1 MMRHGG
7 FCTLRVPKTF
17 YLHLYV
23 AVGLLFLAFLGLRFF
38 SQKPSTSLS
47 VRLQEFPLR
56 VGGWEGTE
64 SRLEPRIVTM
74 LGLDDWILRLY
85 RHPSGAL
92 VWFYI
97 GFLQHATLGH
107 HSPQVCYPAQGW
119 ELLQKGLQPIN
130 VSGEQRISINRL
142 LVTKDLERQ
151 LILYW
156 YQRGEKVITEKQDP
170 WGLLES
176 KLRAMFSV
184 FTPARLD
191 TTLVRISAPVV
202 GSVEETLAREVAFIQ
217 AVFPLLSQ
225 QFALEAP
232 SSRVSHTP

>member
-1 MMRHGG
+1 
-7 FCTLRVPKTF
+7 
-17 YLHLYV
+17 
-23 AVGLLFLAFLGLRFF
+23 LGLQFF
-38 SQKPSTSLS
+38 SQKPSTSLP

-64 SRLEPRIVTM
+64 SRLEPRVVTT

-92 VWFYI
+92 VEFYV

-119 ELLQKGLQPIN
+119 ELLQKGLQQIKI
-130 VSGEQRISINRL
+130 SGEQSISINML
-142 LVTKDLERQ
+142 LVQRDLERQ
-151 LILYW
+151 LIFYW
-156 YQRGEKVITEKQDP
+156 YQWGEKVITEKP
-170 WGLLES
+170 GPRGLLES
-176 KLRAMFSV
+176 KLRAVFSI

-191 TTLVRISAPVV
+191 TTLVRISAPLV
-202 GSVEETLAREVAFIQ
+202 GSVEETLAREVAFVQ

-225 QFALEAP
+225 QFALEVPAP
-232 SSRVSHTP
+232 RVSLTP